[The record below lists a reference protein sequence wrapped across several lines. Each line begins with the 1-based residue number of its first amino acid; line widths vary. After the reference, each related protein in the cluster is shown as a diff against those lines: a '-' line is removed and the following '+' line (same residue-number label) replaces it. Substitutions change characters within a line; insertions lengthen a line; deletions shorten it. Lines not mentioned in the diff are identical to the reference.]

1 MITTWPRIVLKR
13 RDGVSVGLEPAYLRE
28 HNRVDDDDDNNK
40 G

>member
-13 RDGVSVGLEPAYLRE
+13 RDGVSVRLVLAYLRE
-28 HNRVDDDDDNNK
+28 HNRVDDDNNK